1 LDFNENE
8 IVVIGEGIA
17 GITATVNLIKNGKN
31 PILISKSFG
40 ATAMFSGAY
49 DIGNSSYKYRTLSE
63 SIQDITELNKY
74 HPYNYIKDVKTVLNE
89 SFKLVDNCLKL
100 NLSSVS
106 FENPNLFMPTQYGN
120 FKPTSVVD
128 KNNIQIELK
137 NMIDSGNSY
146 AISSFDMFKNYHSQK
161 LLNTLKDIA
170 KSRNSITRF
179 APVKINFLKRN
190 HDAYFQNHDF
200 AQLLD
205 SEKAFDKFITY
216 LKKLSKQ
223 IDIKTIIIPP
233 ILGIEEYPKLFERIK
248 EECDIDMC
256 ETISLTPSV
265 PGIRLQKAVSKYI
278 KQNKIRKINS
288 KVVSFKQKD
297 GEITHLTTQNGTEIP
312 VCAVILATGKFI
324 GGGID
329 VNQKPFE
336 SIFNLPVFYN
346 NKGINNYSLD
356 LMFDNDFFKN
366 HKIYSTGVK
375 INDKFKPVDV
385 CNNVIYDNLFAAG
398 NVLQGYN
405 YLESHGGMG
414 VAIATGYYSAQKLIE
429 QLQG

>member
-1 LDFNENE
+1 MDFNESE

-17 GITATVNLIKNGKN
+17 GITAIVNLIKSGKN

-49 DIGNSSYKYRTLSE
+49 DIGNSPYKYRTLNE
-63 SIQDITELNKY
+63 SLQDITEINKY

-89 SFKLVDNCLKL
+89 SFQLVNNSLNL
-100 NLSSVS
+100 NLSTIS

-137 NMIDSGNSY
+137 NMINSGSSY

-170 KSRNSITRF
+170 KSRNSVTRF

-205 SEKAFDKFITY
+205 SDKAFDKFITY

-233 ILGIEEYPKLFERIK
+233 ILGIEEYPKLFNRIK
-248 EECDIDMC
+248 DECAIDMC

-288 KVVSFKQKD
+288 KVISFKQKD
-297 GEITHLTTQNGTEIP
+297 GEITHLTTQNGIEIP
-312 VCAVILATGKFI
+312 VSAVILATGKFI

-329 VNQKPFE
+329 VKSKPFE

-346 NKGINNYSLD
+346 NKGINNYSLNS
-356 LMFDNDFFKN
+356 MFDNDFFKN

-385 CNNVIYDNLFAAG
+385 SNNVIYDNLFAAG

>member
-1 LDFNENE
+1 MDFNENE

-63 SIQDITELNKY
+63 SIQDVTELNKY

-100 NLSSVS
+100 NLSSIS
-106 FENPNLFMPTQYGN
+106 FESNNLFMPTQYGN

-223 IDIKTIIIPP
+223 IDIKTI
-233 ILGIEEYPKLFERIK
+233 YK
-248 EECDIDMC
+248 
-256 ETISLTPSV
+256 S
-265 PGIRLQKAVSKYI
+265 
-278 KQNKIRKINS
+278 N
-288 KVVSFKQKD
+288 
-297 GEITHLTTQNGTEIP
+297 
-312 VCAVILATGKFI
+312 
-324 GGGID
+324 
-329 VNQKPFE
+329 
-336 SIFNLPVFYN
+336 
-346 NKGINNYSLD
+346 
-356 LMFDNDFFKN
+356 
-366 HKIYSTGVK
+366 
-375 INDKFKPVDV
+375 
-385 CNNVIYDNLFAAG
+385 
-398 NVLQGYN
+398 
-405 YLESHGGMG
+405 
-414 VAIATGYYSAQKLIE
+414 
-429 QLQG
+429 